1 MAKRSSN
8 RNINTD
14 VFCALKV
21 AEKSRV
27 PVLFLSNPGAG
38 KSTTVSLFAKVR
50 GYEVVLLRG
59 NSTTAEEVMGYDV
72 APREVSY
79 DHKMAA
85 ISLRPSW
92 FEEVIRNH
100 EAGKKTLLFLD
111 EITTANE
118 FVQAALL
125 HLIFER
131 KVHTETLPE
140 DTLIVSA
147 GNYAQNLSNTMSL
160 LPPVMN
166 RFMIFNI
173 VPCADDLNT
182 FLNKYDGSLMH
193 GKPNNYFED
202 LEKTMRA
209 LDEQEI
215 KDIDE
220 EMYNKIGEHI
230 ENGIKGT
237 ARMLMTAGEKPVD
250 MTVTDLQNI
259 YTDTDNDAKL
269 YGFISFRTLNY
280 LRDVTLAYYLC
291 FGKSGIES
299 DIYRNSVDGL
309 CGIGVKRDSK
319 GEVKTTKIGKEF
331 VDTMCQIV
339 NDIEKMNNSKVRE
352 YEKYFTE
359 ILGTTEGGKKVK
371 YTDPQLGAIGNKL
384 KELLNDKGLKDVSRP
399 IDGAVIA
406 TLCDNIK
413 ETTTRVNTKV
423 STGSG
428 SSIVEALGGPDK
440 LIANVHTWNMIVDI
454 TTSLVELVNS
464 NDMDY
469 FEETKNRVKSLT
481 TDLRPISFKIRGA
494 RKIVIQDDPT
504 IGNTIPEVK
513 SIETK

>member
-92 FEEVIRNH
+92 FEEVVRNH

-182 FLNKYDGSLMH
+182 FLNKYDGSLMN

-202 LEKTMRA
+202 LEKTMVN
-209 LDEQEI
+209 LDNQEI

-220 EMYNKIGEHI
+220 ETFNKIGEHI

-237 ARMLMTAGEKPVD
+237 ARMLMTSGDKPVD

-280 LRDVTLAYYLC
+280 LRDVTMAYYLC

-352 YEKYFTE
+352 YEKFFTE
-359 ILGTTEGGKKVK
+359 VTKSEEGKKTK
-371 YTDPQLGAIGNKL
+371 YADPQLGAINNKI
-384 KELLNDKGLKDVSRP
+384 KELLNDKNLKNVSRP
-399 IDGAVIA
+399 IDGMIIA
-406 TLCDNIK
+406 SLCDNLK
-413 ETTTRVNTKV
+413 ETSSKFTAKV
-423 STGSG
+423 STSEGILKAMTAEKFIS
-428 SSIVEALGGPDK
+428 
-440 LIANVHTWNMIVDI
+440 NVVTWNLIVDI
-454 TTSLVELVNS
+454 ASSVVELVKS
-464 NDMDY
+464 PDMDY
-469 FEETKNRVKSLT
+469 FEETKNKVRCFT
-481 TDLRPISFKIRGA
+481 DDLRPIGFKIRGL
-494 RKIVIQDDPT
+494 KNVVLQEDPT
-504 IGNTIPEVK
+504 LGTAIPDIK

>member
-14 VFCALKV
+14 IFCALKV

-72 APREVSY
+72 APRDVSY

-92 FEEVIRNH
+92 FEEVVRNH

-182 FLNKYDGSLMH
+182 FLNRYDGSLMN

-202 LEKTMRA
+202 LEKTMRT
-209 LDEQEI
+209 LDDQEM

-237 ARMLMTAGEKPVD
+237 ARMLMTSGEKPVD

-259 YTDTDNDAKL
+259 YSDTDNDAKL
-269 YGFISFRTLNY
+269 Y
-280 LRDVTLAYYLC
+280 
-291 FGKSGIES
+291 KSGIES

-352 YEKYFTE
+352 YEKFFTE
-359 ILGTTEGGKKVK
+359 ILNPDKTEGGKKVK
-371 YTDPQLGAIGNKL
+371 YTDPQLGALGNKL
-384 KELLNDKGLKDVSRP
+384 KELLNDQNLKNVSRP
-399 IDGAVIA
+399 IDGAIISS
-406 TLCDNIK
+406 LCDNLK
-413 ETTTRVNTKV
+413 ETTSRVSTKV
-423 STGSG
+423 STSG
-428 SSIVEALGGPDK
+428 KFLDSISAEK
-440 LIANVHTWNMIVDI
+440 FIANVVTWNMIVDV
-454 TTSLVELVNS
+454 TTSIVELVNS
-464 NDMDY
+464 TSMDY
-469 FEETKNRVKSLT
+469 FEDTKNKVKVFT
-481 TDLRPISFKIRGA
+481 TDLRPIGFKIRSCS
-494 RKIVIQDDPT
+494 KLVLQEDPT
-504 IGNTIPEVK
+504 LGATIPNIK
-513 SIETK
+513 SVELK

>member
-1 MAKRSSN
+1 MAKRSSS

-38 KSTTVSLFAKVR
+38 KSTTVALFAKVR

-92 FEEVIRNH
+92 FEEVVRNH
-100 EAGKKTLLFLD
+100 DAGKKTLLFLD

-131 KVHTETLPE
+131 KVHNETLPE
-140 DTLIVSA
+140 DTLIISA

-182 FLNKYDGSLMH
+182 FLNRYDGSLMN

-202 LEKTMRA
+202 LEKTMIA

-215 KDIDE
+215 KDLDE
-220 EMYNKIGEHI
+220 ETFNKIGEHI

-237 ARMLMTAGEKPVD
+237 ARMLMTSGDKPVD
-250 MTVTDLQNI
+250 LTVTDLQNI

-280 LRDVTLAYYLC
+280 LRDVTMAYYLC

-352 YEKYFTE
+352 YEKFFTDITKSE
-359 ILGTTEGGKKVK
+359 DGSKKIK
-371 YTDPQLGAIGNKL
+371 YTDPQLGAINNKV
-384 KELLNDKGLKDVSRP
+384 KELLNDKNLKNVSRP
-399 IDGAVIA
+399 IDGVLISS
-406 TLCDNIK
+406 LCDNLK
-413 ETTTRVNTKV
+413 ETSSRFTSQKVNTSEGILK
-423 STGSG
+423 SMSAEKFI
-428 SSIVEALGGPDK
+428 S
-440 LIANVHTWNMIVDI
+440 NVVTWNLIVDI
-454 TTSLVELVNS
+454 ASSVVELVKS
-464 NDMDY
+464 PDMDY
-469 FEETKNRVKSLT
+469 FEETKNKVKCLT
-481 TDLRPISFKIRGA
+481 DDLRPIGFKIRGL
-494 RKIVIQDDPT
+494 KNVVLQEDPT
-504 IGNTIPEVK
+504 LGTTIPDIK

>member
-14 VFCALKV
+14 IFCALKV

-72 APREVSY
+72 APRDVSY

-92 FEEVIRNH
+92 FEEVVRNH

-182 FLNKYDGSLMH
+182 FLNKYDGSLMN

-202 LEKTMRA
+202 LEKTMRI
-209 LDEQEI
+209 LDDQEL

-237 ARMLMTAGEKPVD
+237 ARMLMTSGEKPVD
-250 MTVTDLQNI
+250 MTVTDLQSI
-259 YTDTDNDAKL
+259 YSDTDNDAKL

-280 LRDVTLAYYLC
+280 LRDVTMAYYLC

-299 DIYRNSVDGL
+299 DIYKNSVDGL

-339 NDIEKMNNSKVRE
+339 NDIEKMNNNRVRE
-352 YEKYFTE
+352 YEKFFTE
-359 ILGTTEGGKKVK
+359 ILNPDKTEGGKKIK
-371 YTDPQLGAIGNKL
+371 YTDPQLGALVNKL
-384 KELLNDKGLKDVSRP
+384 KELLNDQNLKSVSRP
-399 IDGAVIA
+399 IDGAIISS
-406 TLCDNIK
+406 LCDNIK
-413 ETTTRVNTKV
+413 ETTSRISTKV
-423 STGSG
+423 STSG
-428 SSIVEALGGPDK
+428 KFLDSISADK
-440 LIANVHTWNMIVDI
+440 FIANVVTWNMIVDI
-454 TTSLVELVNS
+454 ATSIVELVNS
-464 NDMDY
+464 ANMDY
-469 FEETKNRVKSLT
+469 FEDTKNKVRGFTS
-481 TDLRPISFKIRGA
+481 DLRPVGFKIRSL
-494 RKIVIQDDPT
+494 RKMVLQEDPT
-504 IGNTIPEVK
+504 LGATIPEVK
-513 SIETK
+513 SVELK

>member
-1 MAKRSSN
+1 MAKRSSS

-27 PVLFLSNPGAG
+27 PILFLSNPGAG
-38 KSTTVSLFAKVR
+38 KSTTVALFAKVR

-72 APREVSY
+72 APRDVSY

-92 FEEVIRNH
+92 FEEVVRNH
-100 EAGKKTLLFLD
+100 DAGKKTLLFLD

-131 KVHTETLPE
+131 KVHTESLPE

-173 VPCADDLNT
+173 VPCADDLGT
-182 FLNKYDGSLMH
+182 FLNKYDGSLMN

-202 LEKTMRA
+202 LEKLMIS
-209 LDEQEI
+209 LDEQEM
-215 KDIDE
+215 KGIDE

-230 ENGIKGT
+230 ENGIKGV
-237 ARMLMTAGEKPVD
+237 ARMLMTSGEKPVD

-280 LRDVTLAYYLC
+280 LRDVTMAYYLC

-309 CGIGVKRDSK
+309 CGIGVKRDPKS

-352 YEKYFTE
+352 YEKFFNE
-359 ILGTTEGGKKVK
+359 MIKSEDASKVK
-371 YTDPQLGAIGNKL
+371 YTDPQLGAINNKI
-384 KELLNDKGLKDVSRP
+384 KELLNDKNLKNVSRP
-399 IDGAVIA
+399 IDGTVISS
-406 TLCDNIK
+406 LCDNLK
-413 ETTTRVNTKV
+413 ETSTKFTAKV
-423 STGSG
+423 STADG
-428 SSIVEALGGPDK
+428 ILKAMPAEK
-440 LIANVHTWNMIVDI
+440 FIANVVTWNMIVDI
-454 TTSLVELVNS
+454 ASSIVELVNS
-464 NDMDY
+464 GNMDY
-469 FEETKNRVKSLT
+469 FEETKNKVRT
-481 TDLRPISFKIRGA
+481 FTGDLRPIGFRIRGL
-494 RKIVIQDDPT
+494 KNVVLQEDPT
-504 IGNTIPEVK
+504 LGSTIPDIK
-513 SIETK
+513 SIEGK